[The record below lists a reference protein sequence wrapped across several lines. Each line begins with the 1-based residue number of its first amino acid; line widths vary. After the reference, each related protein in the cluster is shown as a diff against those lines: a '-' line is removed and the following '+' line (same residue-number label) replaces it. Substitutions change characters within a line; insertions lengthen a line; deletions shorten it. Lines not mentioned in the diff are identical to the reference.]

1 MFAGRGHYH
10 SPPMKRAD
18 FEACE
23 NALVL
28 FDCDTGVPEGYRWQL
43 ANIREVR
50 RAEEIDAVAVDSLLS
65 EWFDWKPDLGRLGS
79 IRRAIT
85 KRELLVAEVNSLV
98 IGFIHYVIHED
109 IIDGGLNSLIT
120 ALYVSPDHRGKG
132 IGTRLIEES
141 IADSLSMGAVG
152 VETSTIFASAKKL
165 YERHHF
171 KETWGDIGEVFLEL
185 DIPEYLHAK
194 KKENA

>member
-65 EWFDWKPDLGRLGS
+65 EWFDWKPDLGRLDS

-98 IGFIHYVIHED
+98 IGFIHYVMHED
-109 IIDGGLNSLIT
+109 IINGGLNSFIT
-120 ALYVSPDHRGKG
+120 AFCVSPAHTEK
-132 IGTRLIEES
+132 
-141 IADSLSMGAVG
+141 V
-152 VETSTIFASAKKL
+152 
-165 YERHHF
+165 
-171 KETWGDIGEVFLEL
+171 
-185 DIPEYLHAK
+185 
-194 KKENA
+194 